1 MPSTL
6 STSRTRS
13 AALKD
18 ILSSHYANNAQ
29 FFITATGDDQ
39 KPVSNR
45 LGAAI
50 VDRVARAHEN
60 DENFH
65 IIVVMPAVPAFPG
78 DLKSDG
84 ALGTRAIMEFQ
95 YNSICRG
102 GNSIIE
108 CLQRRG
114 VSDWGRYLHFYNLR
128 NYDRINISKI
138 MQQAEKESGVR
149 YEEARRDYDDRH
161 GGRDYEERDDGYRRG
176 GYDDDRRG
184 DYRQERRSRLRRR
197 LF

>member
-1 MPSTL
+1 M
-6 STSRTRS
+6 
-13 AALKD
+13 
-18 ILSSHYANNAQ
+18 Q

-39 KPVSNR
+39 KPVSNK

-50 VDRVARAHEN
+50 VDRIVRAHEN
-60 DENFH
+60 QENFH

-108 CLQRRG
+108 CVQRRG
-114 VSDWGRYLHFYNLR
+114 VEDWGRYLHFHNLHFLCFLWLCLLQH
-128 NYDRINISKI
+128 
-138 MQQAEKESGVR
+138 QQLLFHPV
-149 YEEARRDYDDRH
+149 YCRRAH
-161 GGRDYEERDDGYRRG
+161 PIC
-176 GYDDDRRG
+176 
-184 DYRQERRSRLRRR
+184 
-197 LF
+197 